1 MFTYAVTQETI
12 DRIYMQKKLEK
23 LRLTDYNTEY
33 ALVSSQNWGDVGQ
46 FNPPIE
52 ALYFEKD
59 ENLPMNHNIMHRN
72 GAVRRGI
79 YYIVLDKKTAYTHGI
94 SLKGLGV

>member
-12 DRIYMQKKLEK
+12 DKISKTKKLEN
-23 LRLTDYNTEY
+23 LRLIDYDTEH
-33 ALVSSQNWGDVGQ
+33 ALIPCQNWGDVGQ

-59 ENLPMNHNIMHRN
+59 ENQPLNYSIVHRN
-72 GAVRRGI
+72 GAIRRGT
-79 YYIVLDKKTAYTHGI
+79 YYVVVTKKSAHYHGI
-94 SLKGLGV
+94 FLTSF